1 MASGNVISC
10 KQFASFLVSQEPVY
24 DKEVLK
30 DIRPFDGMIGYYNT
44 GSFDAYSGTT
54 HRFDRFNSVFPNVTG
69 AWENPTGAACTGQ
82 PCDPTE
88 NKIGWGWSRN
98 EYSLEKQSWGSDIL
112 CFDQIMTKTKAKE
125 HFRQIIDDVLRPAT
139 NWITT
144 YYLQRKA
151 AELSSSLLG
160 GNAFACAANL
170 PAINFSWVGTGYSVL
185 RVTDNAAGAI
195 TAASLGLLTPDI
207 LRSRVTRQYFL
218 GAIQAGKDGYDSLQL
233 HTDKE
238 TFRYLSKSNS
248 QLTDSWRFGEFAPA
262 AKEFYKYG
270 FMGFVGDFMVK
281 VLQFPLRFVSTAT
294 AGNYRLVLPYKNV
307 AATEGIKSV
316 FNEDYDKA
324 QYQISYINNPRAL
337 RVMPF
342 RPEAVNPN
350 MPFMVRDYG
359 GRWKFATNDLGAD
372 CAGKPIDNSRGNKG
386 KFIADFQLAVKP
398 EHPEWLEAIFHKVN
412 GACPV
417 IIAGCAADPGDLA
430 QTYNSAD
437 PNCGVVVQFNAVAN
451 NAGNFVLAANAS
463 ILCDDNFITS
473 TAISVATPAL
483 LVAALQTVWDA
494 EFGTASGT
502 WSVVSGNVIQLASS
516 AIGTTTE
523 VVPCTNVT
531 LEFSI

>member
-30 DIRPFDGMIGYYNT
+30 DIRPFDGLIGYYNT

-69 AWENPTGAACTGQ
+69 AWETPTGAACTGT

-112 CFDQIMTKTKAKE
+112 CFDQIMSKTKAKE

-151 AELSSSLLG
+151 MELSAYNAG

-170 PAINFSWVGTGYSVL
+170 PAINFSWVGTGYTVLSV
-185 RVTDNAAGAI
+185 TNSASAAI

-218 GAIQAGKDGYDSLQL
+218 GAVQAGKDGYDSLQL
-233 HTDKE
+233 HTDKD
-238 TFRYLSKSNS
+238 TFRYLSKDNPLLVS
-248 QLTDSWRFGEFAPA
+248 SWRFGEFAPA

-270 FMGFVGDFMVK
+270 FMGYVGDFMVK
-281 VLQFPLRFVSTAT
+281 VLQFPLRFNAIAP
-294 AGNYRLVLPYKNV
+294 AGSGQYRLVLPYKNV
-307 AATEGIKSV
+307 SAFEGIKSV

-417 IIAGCAADPGDLA
+417 IIAGCAADPGDPT
-430 QTYNSAD
+430 QSYNSAD
-437 PNCGVVVQFNAVAN
+437 PVCPSTIQFTAVADDALN
-451 NAGNFVLAANAS
+451 YVIGTTG
-463 ILCDDNFITS
+463 ILCDDNIVTNAGIS
-473 TAISVATPAL
+473 TPTVAL
-483 LVAALQTVWDA
+483 LIVALQARWDA
-494 EFGTASGT
+494 EFGVGSGT
-502 WSVVSGNVIQLASS
+502 WSVVSGNLIQVS
-516 AIGTTTE
+516 GTS
-523 VVPCTNVT
+523 CTNLT

>member
-54 HRFDRFNSVFPNVTG
+54 HTFDRFNSVFPNVTG
-69 AWENPTGAACTGQ
+69 SWENPTGASCTGQ

-88 NKIGWGWSRN
+88 NKIGWGWTRSTYN
-98 EYSLEKQSWGSDIL
+98 LEKQSWGSDIL

-151 AELSSSLLG
+151 MELSSYSASG
-160 GNAFACAANL
+160 ISGNAFACAAGL
-170 PAINFSWVGTGYSVL
+170 PPVIYSWVGAGYTRL
-185 RVTDNAAGAI
+185 RVTNAALAPI
-195 TAASLGLLTPDI
+195 TAASLGRLTPEI
-207 LRSRVTRQYFL
+207 LQSRVTRQYFL
-218 GAIQAGKDGYDSLQL
+218 GAIQAGKEGYDSLQL
-233 HTDKE
+233 HTDKD
-238 TFRYLSKSNS
+238 TFRYLQKTNAT
-248 QLTDSWRFGEFAPA
+248 LYDAWRFGVFAPA

-281 VLQFPLRFVSTAT
+281 VLQFPLRFNAT
-294 AGNYRLVLPYKNV
+294 TTPGEYTLVLPYKNV

-316 FNEDYDKA
+316 FNEDYDRS
-324 QYQISYINNPRAL
+324 QFQISYINNPRAL

-386 KFIADFQLAVKP
+386 KFIADFQLAVKA
-398 EHPEWLEAIFHKVN
+398 EHPEWLEAIFHKVDR
-412 GACPV
+412 GCLEILPV
-417 IIAGCAADPGDLA
+417 CETDPGDPA
-430 QTYNSAD
+430 QSYNSAD
-437 PNCGVVVQFNAVAN
+437 PVCPSVIQFTAVINDADP
-451 NAGNFVLAANAS
+451 ARYVIGTTG
-463 ILCDDNFITS
+463 IMCDDNIV
-473 TAISVATPAL
+473 ANAGISAAS
-483 LVAALQTVWDA
+483 VAALIIALQAAWDA
-494 EFGTASGT
+494 EFGAGQGT
-502 WSVVSGNVIQLASS
+502 WSVVSGNLIQLAGSS
-516 AIGTTTE
+516 
-523 VVPCTNVT
+523 CTNVT